1 MNGAYYN
8 EIDPYAAQW
17 LRNLIAAGHIAP
29 GDVDERSIVNVRPDD
44 LRGYRQ
50 CHFFAGIGVWSYA
63 LRLAGWPDEEYV
75 WTASLPCQPFSIA
88 GGRLGFADDRHVW
101 ADFARLCEKRRPQR
115 ILGEQVSSPDGLA
128 WLDLILSGLET
139 LGYACAAIVAT
150 AAGVGAPH
158 ARPRT
163 YWVADTERE
172 RVEGHGEGVSAGEAG
187 PWGSFGEKD
196 LHAIAASPH
205 ESGRCWPRPIVR
217 KMGDGTTRC
226 VGRLRAYG
234 NAIVPQVA
242 AEFIRAYR
250 EVRLNSTL
258 GDNG

>member
-1 MNGAYYN
+1 MSGAYYN
-8 EIDPYAAQW
+8 EIDPYAAAW

-29 GDVDERSIVNVRPDD
+29 GDVDERSIVDVPAND
-44 LRGYRQ
+44 LRGYGQ

-63 LRLAGWPDEEYV
+63 LRSAHWPEEEEA

-88 GGRLGFADDRHVW
+88 GGGFGFADERHLW
-101 ADFARLCEKRRPQR
+101 AHFARLCEKRRPKH
-115 ILGEQVSSPDGLA
+115 IFGEQVSSPDGLA
-128 WLDLILSGLET
+128 WLDLVLSGLEDM
-139 LGYACAAIVAT
+139 GYACAAIVAT

-172 RVEGHGEGVSAGEAG
+172 RMEGHGESVASGEAG
-187 PWGSFGEKD
+187 PWGAFGEAD
-196 LHAIAASPH
+196 LRALAAAPF
-205 ESGRCWPRPIVR
+205 ERGEGWPEPLLR
-217 KMGDGTTRC
+217 KMGDGTPCC

-242 AEFIRAYR
+242 TEFIQAYR
-250 EVRLNSTL
+250 EARR
-258 GDNG
+258 